1 MRFAVEG
8 HINIKPM
15 ASTQVRYRNQ
25 PKRMRKMT
33 LDFSSLIDPSMT
45 ARDSDKISVGLEG
58 LLAAYS

>member
-8 HINIKPM
+8 HINIKPI
-15 ASTQVRYRNQ
+15 ASAHVRYRNQ
-25 PKRMRKMT
+25 PKRMRRMT